1 MTERGGGEDISRE
14 GESVLRVL
22 FRYRGQVAGHEL
34 MERLFATT
42 SEIPLEPAD
51 VCRAIRE
58 LVARGYVAVDTG
70 SAPDPGFD
78 FSVAAITEPG
88 RRYLTS

>member
-1 MTERGGGEDISRE
+1 MTDGGGGGDISRE
-14 GESVLRVL
+14 AQSVLRVL
-22 FRYRGQVAGHEL
+22 FRYRGKVAGHEL

-58 LVARGYVAVDTG
+58 LAARGYVTVDVG

-78 FSVAAITEPG
+78 FSLTAITEPG